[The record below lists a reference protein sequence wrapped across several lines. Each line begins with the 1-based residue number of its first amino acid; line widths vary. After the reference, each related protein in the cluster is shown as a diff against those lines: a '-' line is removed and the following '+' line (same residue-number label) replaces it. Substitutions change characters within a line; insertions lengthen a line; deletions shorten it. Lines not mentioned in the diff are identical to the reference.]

1 MSSERRVSGSG
12 SGRVAVLAQDGDA
25 TRSICHALAERFGEP
40 HVILEQRSRRSAFL
54 LHRARRLGPSAAL
67 GQALFA
73 AVAVPLLRRRARPRI
88 DAIARTRGLRID
100 PLRAP
105 ATFASVNSDAA
116 RAALAEIDPAV
127 VVVSGTRLI
136 EPATLA
142 AVDAPFLNMHAGI
155 TPLYRGVHGGYWA
168 LAEGRPEL
176 VGTTIHLLDEGLDTG
191 PVLDRRYFAV
201 TGDDSFVTY
210 PCLHTAHGLLGLLDA
225 VEAALRGRLA
235 PLEPLDLPSRL
246 RYHPTLWGYLA
257 TRARTGVR

>member
-1 MSSERRVSGSG
+1 MSLERSVSGSS

-25 TRSICHALAERFGEP
+25 TRSICHALAQRFGEP

-54 LHRARRLGPSAAL
+54 LQRARSLGPIAAL

-73 AVAVPLLRRRARPRI
+73 AAAVPLLRWRARPRI
-88 DAIARTRGLRID
+88 HAIARAHGLRNEA
-100 PLRAP
+100 LRAP

-116 RAALAEIDPAV
+116 RAALAQIDPAV

-136 EPATLA
+136 EPATLG

-191 PVLDRRYFAV
+191 PVVDRRFFAV
-201 TGDDSFVTY
+201 TAADSFATY
-210 PCLHTAHGLLGLLDA
+210 PYLHTAHGLPGLLDA
-225 VEAALRGRLA
+225 VEAALRGRPA
-235 PLEPLDLPSRL
+235 PLEALDLPSRL

-257 TRARTGVR
+257 TRARTGTR